1 MGLKLMDNYDNP
13 VNNIISYEKLLAFLE
28 EGREIEF
35 IYKDKEYFISHSAKE
50 GRALWC
56 GKTRLSEYFAIK
68 DVSKLEDIKIK
79 GESIADLLKN
89 KREEIKI
96 QTIL

>member
-50 GRALWC
+50 GRALWY
-56 GKTRLSEYFAIK
+56 GKTRLSEYFAMK

-96 QTIL
+96 QTN